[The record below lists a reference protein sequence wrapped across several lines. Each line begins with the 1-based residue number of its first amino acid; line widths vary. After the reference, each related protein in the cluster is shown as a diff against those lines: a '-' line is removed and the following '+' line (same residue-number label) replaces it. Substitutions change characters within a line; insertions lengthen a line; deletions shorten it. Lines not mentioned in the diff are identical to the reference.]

1 MEQKKRPNQNYALH
15 EEWYQFVYWLL
26 DKCDKMPK
34 HIRFTVS
41 GRIANLA
48 LEVQE
53 SLIRASYT
61 AKTHQAVILKEI
73 NIQLEQLRLY
83 MRLCKDR
90 QYISI
95 SQYEFASKS
104 INTSGRMCGGW
115 LKSLQ
120 T

>member
-1 MEQKKRPNQNYALH
+1 
-15 EEWYQFVYWLL
+15 
-26 DKCDKMPK
+26 
-34 HIRFTVS
+34 
-41 GRIANLA
+41 
-48 LEVQE
+48 
-53 SLIRASYT
+53 
-61 AKTHQAVILKEI
+61 VILKEI